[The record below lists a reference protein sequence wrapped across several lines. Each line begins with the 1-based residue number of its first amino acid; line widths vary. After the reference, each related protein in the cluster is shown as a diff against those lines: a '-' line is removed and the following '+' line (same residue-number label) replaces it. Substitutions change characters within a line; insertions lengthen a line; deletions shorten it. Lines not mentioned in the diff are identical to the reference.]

1 MSRGRLPGWVGS
13 VNHVA
18 PVTAT
23 LEFSEDS
30 MDGTPKEF
38 AGLEPARLLHCRWTQ
53 WGRSQG
59 MAGGGAIGEDA
70 APIVGWLLTLP

>member
-1 MSRGRLPGWVGS
+1 MSRGRLPGWAGS

-30 MDGTPKEF
+30 MDGTP
-38 AGLEPARLLHCRWTQ
+38 GRICRPEPARLLRCRWTQ
-53 WGRSQG
+53 RGRSQG
-59 MAGGGAIGEDA
+59 MAGEGDTGEDA
-70 APIVGWLLTLP
+70 APLLK

>member
-23 LEFSEDS
+23 PEFSEDS
-30 MDGTPKEF
+30 MDGTLGRICRP
-38 AGLEPARLLHCRWTQ
+38 EPARLLHCRWTQ
-53 WGRSQG
+53 WGTSQG
-59 MAGGGAIGEDA
+59 TAGGGAIGDDA
-70 APIVGWLLTLP
+70 APLLK